1 MKIFV
6 VLTYFQRQ
14 FQLNKTLQSI
24 AKTKHDNFEVIIV
37 DDNSTDDIMLPLV
50 LYPITVIKTKDK
62 TWTDRDIPANI
73 GFAEAL
79 KRGADIIISQN
90 AECYHVGDVLE
101 YAEKVTDDSYIS
113 FGCYSLNEEETF
125 KDHDIREVIRLN
137 DVCAVDDGQNA
148 WYNHPVHRPVCY
160 DFCAAMTRNTLLKL
174 NGFDER
180 FSFGIGY
187 GDDYLI
193 HRIKTMGL
201 TVDIPTYP
209 FVVHQWHYSHAARS
223 DSNELIQKNYQLY
236 NNLIKENN
244 FKAVH
249 LLTPNLG

>member
-101 YAEKVTDDSYIS
+101 YAETVSY
-113 FGCYSLNEEETF
+113 
-125 KDHDIREVIRLN
+125 
-137 DVCAVDDGQNA
+137 
-148 WYNHPVHRPVCY
+148 
-160 DFCAAMTRNTLLKL
+160 
-174 NGFDER
+174 
-180 FSFGIGY
+180 
-187 GDDYLI
+187 
-193 HRIKTMGL
+193 
-201 TVDIPTYP
+201 
-209 FVVHQWHYSHAARS
+209 
-223 DSNELIQKNYQLY
+223 
-236 NNLIKENN
+236 
-244 FKAVH
+244 
-249 LLTPNLG
+249 